1 MALFAKEFIKT
12 KSCGEKLLRKS
23 KQTSFGETYQTY
35 TIITSALS
43 KVIRWYTKE
52 RKSTLHIQG
61 ELYLFLVENH
71 FIV

>member
-12 KSCGEKLLRKS
+12 KNCGEKLPRKS
-23 KQTSFGETYQTY
+23 NQTSFGETYQTY
-35 TIITSALS
+35 SIIISVLS

-52 RKSTLHIQG
+52 HKSTLHIQG